1 MIFNLDYIDIAVLL
15 IYFVFVVWF
24 GLRFSKKGSTSTDNY
39 FLAGRNMTWPI
50 IGFSLFA
57 ASISST
63 TLIGKSGDAYS
74 TGIAVFNYDLISVL
88 VMVFFAIFFLPFYIK
103 SGIFT
108 IPEFLEKRFD
118 ARSRYYFSF
127 ITLMGSTFLDAAGAL
142 YAAALLMKLV
152 FPTLTIIELS
162 VIFAIIVAAYTIPG
176 GLSAAIRVDLIQGI
190 ILLVGTFILT
200 LLVMNNG
207 GIEYLKE
214 LLVNND
220 TMMKLIR
227 PMDDSSVPWLG
238 MIVGIPILGF
248 YFWGNNQVLV
258 QRVLTAK
265 SIDHGRKGILMVGF
279 LTVLILFVII
289 FPAVVGKSLFPDLE
303 KNDMVYP
310 KLVIEMMPSG
320 ILGLMLAA
328 MVAALTSSLSAL
340 LNSVAT
346 LFTMD
351 FYVKFKKDTSQKE
364 QVVVGKIVSV
374 IVLILA
380 LVWIPF
386 LAKFDSL
393 LKYYQEMLTYI
404 APPVVAVF
412 FLGVFWKRINKHGAF
427 FGLIAGAILAIT
439 TVLLNVIFDIKL
451 LGDIHFLLKVP
462 CYFLFSVIVIVVV
475 SLLSKSDDPEKI
487 RDFIWTRKIYQQET
501 EELRGIPFYKNFR
514 FWSLILVIF
523 CFFVLFL
530 YQ

>member
-1 MIFNLDYIDIAVLL
+1 MLTENIGILDVIVLL
-15 IYFVFVVWF
+15 IYFVVVVWL
-24 GLRFSKKGSTSTDNY
+24 GIRYSRKGGASADNY
-39 FLAGRNMTWPI
+39 FLAGRNMTWPV

-74 TGIAVFNYDLISVL
+74 TGITVFNYDLVSVL

-118 ARSRYYFSF
+118 KRSRYYFSF
-127 ITLMGSTFLDAAGAL
+127 ITLLGSTFLDAAGAL
-142 YAAALLMKLV
+142 YAASLLMKLV
-152 FPTLTIIELS
+152 FPSFSVMELS

-176 GLSAAIRVDLIQGI
+176 GLSAAIKVDLMQGI
-190 ILLVGTFILT
+190 VLLIGTFIITIIALQ
-200 LLVMNNG
+200 NG
-207 GIEYLKE
+207 GAAYLKS
-214 LLVNND
+214 LLLEGD
-220 TMMKLIR
+220 MMMQLIR
-227 PMDDSSVPWLG
+227 PLDDSSVPWLG
-238 MIVGIPILGF
+238 IIVGIPILGF

-265 SIDHGRKGILMVGF
+265 SIDHGRKGVLMVGF
-279 LTVLILFVII
+279 LTVLILYVII
-289 FPAVVGKSLFPDLE
+289 FPAVIGKKLLPGLE

-310 KLVIEMMPSG
+310 KLVIELMPVG
-320 ILGLMLAA
+320 LLGMMLAA

-351 FYVKFKKDTSQKE
+351 FYVKFKRDVSQKE

-374 IVLILA
+374 VVLILA
-380 LVWIPF
+380 ISWIPF
-386 LAKFDSL
+386 LSKFDSL
-393 LKYYQEMLTYI
+393 LKYYQEMLSYI

-412 FLGVFWKRINKHGAF
+412 ILGVFWKKINRHGAF
-427 FGLIAGAILAIT
+427 AGLIAGAFLAVLTIILKVVFQI
-439 TVLLNVIFDIKL
+439 DL

-462 CYFLFSVIVIVVV
+462 FYFIFSSIVIVLV
-475 SLLSKSDDPEKI
+475 SLITPSEDLEKI
-487 RDFIWTRKIYQQET
+487 QAYIWTRQIFNAET
-501 EELRGIPFYKNFR
+501 EELKGVPFYKNFR
-514 FWSLILVIF
+514 VWSLILVALCLIIL
-523 CFFVLFL
+523 FV
-530 YQ
+530 Y

>member
-1 MIFNLDYIDIAVLL
+1 MEYNLGIVDITVLVLYFIFI
-15 IYFVFVVWF
+15 VWF
-24 GLRFSKKGSTSTDNY
+24 GIKSSKKGSNSTKDY

-74 TGIAVFNYDLISVL
+74 TGIAVFNYDLVSVL
-88 VMVFFAIFFLPFYIK
+88 VMVFFAMFFLPFYIK

-118 ARSRYYFSF
+118 KRSRYYFSF
-127 ITLMGSTFLDAAGAL
+127 ITLIGSTFLDAAGAL
-142 YAAALLMKLV
+142 YAASLLMKLV
-152 FPTLTIIELS
+152 FPTLSIMELS

-176 GLSAAIRVDLIQGI
+176 GLSAAIKVDLIQGI
-190 ILLVGTFILT
+190 LLLIGTFILT
-200 LLVMNNG
+200 FLAMQNG
-207 GIEYLKE
+207 GLDYLKE
-214 LLVNND
+214 LLLADD

-227 PMDDSSVPWLG
+227 PNDDSSVPWLG

-248 YFWGNNQVLV
+248 YFWGNNQMLV

-265 SIDHGRKGILMVGF
+265 SVDHGRKGILLVGF
-279 LTVLILFVII
+279 LTVSLIFIII
-289 FPAVVGKSLFPDLE
+289 FPAVIGKHLFPGLP

-310 KLVIEMMPSG
+310 KLVIELMPTG
-320 ILGLMLAA
+320 LLGLMLAA

-351 FYVKFKKDTSQKE
+351 FYTKFKPKTSQKE
-364 QVVVGKIVSV
+364 QVYVGKIVSV
-374 IVLILA
+374 VVLVLA
-380 LVWIPF
+380 VLWVPF
-386 LAKFDSL
+386 IAMFDSL

-427 FGLIAGAILAIT
+427 WGLMGGAFAAVA
-439 TVLLNVIFDIKL
+439 TVLAKVFFEYEL

-462 CYFLFSVIVIVVV
+462 FYFVFSAIIIIVV
-475 SLLSKSDDPEKI
+475 SLVSKPDDEKQI
-487 RDFIWTRKIYQQET
+487 ADFIWTKKIYREET
-501 EELRGIPFYKNFR
+501 EELKGVPFYKNFR
-514 FWSLILVIF
+514 VWSVILIVF
-523 CFFVLFL
+523 CFVVLYM

>member
-1 MIFNLDYIDIAVLL
+1 MDKLAVIDVLVL
-15 IYFVFVVWF
+15 VAYFIFVVWL
-24 GLRFSKKGSTSTDNY
+24 GTKYLKKGSASTDNY
-39 FLAGRNMTWPI
+39 FLAGRNMTWPV

-88 VMVFFAIFFLPFYIK
+88 VMVFFATFFLPFYIK

-108 IPEFLEKRFD
+108 IPEFLERRFD
-118 ARSRYYFSF
+118 KRSRYYFSF
-127 ITLMGSTFLDAAGAL
+127 ITLLGSTFLEAAGAL

-152 FPTLTIIELS
+152 FPSLSVVELS
-162 VIFAIIVAAYTIPG
+162 VIFAVVVATYTIPG
-176 GLSAAIRVDLIQGI
+176 GLSAAIRVDLMQGI
-190 ILLVGTFILT
+190 VLLIGTFILAYLT
-200 LLVMNNG
+200 IQNG
-207 GIEYLKE
+207 GADYIKN
-214 LLVNND
+214 LLLEKDLMV
-220 TMMKLIR
+220 KLIR
-227 PMDDSSVPWLG
+227 PLDDPSVPWLG
-238 MIVGIPILGF
+238 MVVGIPILGF

-289 FPAVVGKSLFPDLE
+289 FPALAGKHFFPGLE
-303 KNDMVYP
+303 KNDMIYP
-310 KLVIEMMPSG
+310 KLVIELMPVG

-351 FYVKFKKDTSQKE
+351 FYVNLKKGTTQKE
-364 QVVVGKIVSV
+364 QVIVGKIVSV

-380 LVWIPF
+380 LIWVPF
-386 LAKFDSL
+386 LSKFDSL
-393 LKYYQEMLTYI
+393 LKYYQEMLSYI

-412 FLGVFWKRINKHGAF
+412 LLGVFWRKINRHGAF
-427 FGLIAGAILAIT
+427 WGLIAGAVLAVL
-439 TVLLNVIFDIKL
+439 TVMLKL
-451 LGDIHFLLKVP
+451 IWEVELMGDLHFLLKVP
-462 CYFLFSVIVIVVV
+462 VYFAFSSIVIVTV
-475 SLLSKSDDPEKI
+475 SMTTPNDHQESAKDY
-487 RDFIWTRKIYQQET
+487 IWTKKIFQEET
-501 EELRGIPFYKNFR
+501 EALRGTPFYRNFR
-514 FWSLILVIF
+514 FWSLVLVIF
-523 CFFVLFL
+523 CLSIL
-530 YQ
+530 IMYP

>member
-1 MIFNLDYIDIAVLL
+1 MEYNLGFVDVSVLVLYFIFI
-15 IYFVFVVWF
+15 VWF
-24 GLRFSKKGSTSTDNY
+24 GIRSSKKGSDSTKDY

-88 VMVFFAIFFLPFYIK
+88 VMVFFAMFFLPFYIK

-118 ARSRYYFSF
+118 KRSRYYFSF
-127 ITLMGSTFLDAAGAL
+127 ITLIGSTFLDAAGAL
-142 YAAALLMKLV
+142 YAASLLMKLV
-152 FPTLTIIELS
+152 FPAMSIMELS
-162 VIFAIIVAAYTIPG
+162 VVFAVIVAAYTIPG
-176 GLSAAIRVDLIQGI
+176 GLSAAIKVDLIQGI
-190 ILLVGTFILT
+190 LLLVGTFILT
-200 LLVMNNG
+200 FLAMQNG
-207 GIEYLKE
+207 GLDYLKQ
-214 LLVNND
+214 LLLEEDN
-220 TMMKLIR
+220 MMKLIR
-227 PMDDSSVPWLG
+227 PLDDSSVPWLG

-248 YFWGNNQVLV
+248 YFWGNNQMLV

-265 SIDHGRKGILMVGF
+265 SVDHGRKGILLVGF
-279 LTVLILFVII
+279 LTVSLIFIII
-289 FPAVVGKSLFPDLE
+289 FPAVIGKHLFPGLP

-310 KLVIEMMPSG
+310 KLVIELMPTG
-320 ILGLMLAA
+320 LLGLMLAA

-351 FYVKFKKDTSQKE
+351 FYTKFKPQTSQKE
-364 QVVVGKIVSV
+364 QVYVGKIVSV
-374 IVLILA
+374 VVLVLA
-380 LVWIPF
+380 VLWVPF
-386 LAKFDSL
+386 IAKFDSL

-412 FLGVFWKRINKHGAF
+412 FLGVFWRRINKHGAF
-427 FGLIAGAILAIT
+427 WGLIGGAFAAIV
-439 TVLLNVIFDIKL
+439 TVLAKVFFEYEL
-451 LGDIHFLLKVP
+451 LGEMHFLLKVP
-462 CYFLFSVIVIVVV
+462 FYFVFSAIIIIVV
-475 SLLSKSDDPEKI
+475 SLLSKPDNEKQI
-487 RDFIWTRKIYQQET
+487 GDYIWTKKIYREET
-501 EELRGIPFYKNFR
+501 EELKGVPFYKNFR
-514 FWSLILVIF
+514 VWSIILIVF
-523 CFFVLFL
+523 CFIVLYM

>member
-1 MIFNLDYIDIAVLL
+1 MEYNLGVIDISVLVL
-15 IYFVFVVWF
+15 YFIFIVWF
-24 GLRFSKKGSTSTDNY
+24 GIRSSKKGSDSTSDY
-39 FLAGRNMTWPI
+39 FLAGRNMTWPV

-88 VMVFFAIFFLPFYIK
+88 VMVFFAMFFLPFYIK

-118 ARSRYYFSF
+118 KRSRYYFSF

-142 YAAALLMKLV
+142 YAASLLMKLV
-152 FPTLTIIELS
+152 FPSLSIMELS
-162 VIFAIIVAAYTIPG
+162 VIFAVIVAAYTIPG
-176 GLSAAIRVDLIQGI
+176 GLSAAIKVDLIQGI
-190 ILLVGTFILT
+190 LLLVGTFILT
-200 LLVMNNG
+200 FLAMRNG
-207 GIEYLKE
+207 GLEHLKE
-214 LLVNND
+214 LLLNED
-220 TMMKLIR
+220 MMMKLIR
-227 PMDDSSVPWLG
+227 PLDDLSVPWLG

-265 SIDHGRKGILMVGF
+265 SIDHGRKGILLVGF
-279 LTVLILFVII
+279 LTVSLIFIII
-289 FPAVVGKSLFPDLE
+289 FPAVIGKHLFPGLP

-310 KLVIEMMPSG
+310 KLVIELMPIG
-320 ILGLMLAA
+320 LLGLMLAA
-328 MVAALTSSLSAL
+328 MVAALTSTLSAL

-351 FYVKFKKDTSQKE
+351 FYVKFKKEPSQKE
-364 QVVVGKIVSV
+364 QVYVGKIVSV

-380 LVWIPF
+380 VLWVPF
-386 LAKFDSL
+386 VSKFDSL

-427 FGLIAGAILAIT
+427 WGLIAGAFAAIAT
-439 TVLLNVIFDIKL
+439 IVAKVGFNHEL
-451 LGDIHFLLKVP
+451 LGSIHFLLKVP
-462 CYFLFSVIVIVVV
+462 FYFVFSAVVIIIV
-475 SLLSKSDDPEKI
+475 SLLSKPDDKTQIE
-487 RDFIWTRKIYQQET
+487 DLIWTKKIYHEET
-501 EELRGIPFYKNFR
+501 KELEGVPFYKNFR
-514 FWSLILVIF
+514 VWSLILIAF
-523 CFFVLFL
+523 CFIVLYM

>member
-1 MIFNLDYIDIAVLL
+1 MEYNLGIVDITVLVLYFIFI
-15 IYFVFVVWF
+15 VWF
-24 GLRFSKKGSTSTDNY
+24 GIKSSKKGSNSTKDY

-74 TGIAVFNYDLISVL
+74 TGIAVFNYDLVSVL
-88 VMVFFAIFFLPFYIK
+88 VMVFFAMFFLPFYIK

-118 ARSRYYFSF
+118 KRSRYYFSF
-127 ITLMGSTFLDAAGAL
+127 ITLIGSTFLDAAGAL
-142 YAAALLMKLV
+142 YAASLLMKLV
-152 FPTLTIIELS
+152 FPALSIMELS

-176 GLSAAIRVDLIQGI
+176 GLSAAIKVDLIQGI
-190 ILLVGTFILT
+190 LLLVGTFILT
-200 LLVMNNG
+200 FLAMQNG
-207 GIEYLKE
+207 GLDYLKE
-214 LLVNND
+214 LLLADD

-227 PMDDSSVPWLG
+227 PNDDSSVPWLG

-248 YFWGNNQVLV
+248 YFWGNNQMLV

-265 SIDHGRKGILMVGF
+265 SVDHGRKGILLVGF
-279 LTVLILFVII
+279 LTVSLIFIII
-289 FPAVVGKSLFPDLE
+289 FPAVIGKHLFPGLP

-310 KLVIEMMPSG
+310 KLVIELMPTG
-320 ILGLMLAA
+320 LLGLMLAA

-351 FYVKFKKDTSQKE
+351 FYIKFKKNTSQKE
-364 QVVVGKIVSV
+364 QVYVGKIVSV
-374 IVLILA
+374 VVLVLA
-380 LVWIPF
+380 VLWVPF
-386 LAKFDSL
+386 IAMFDSL

-427 FGLIAGAILAIT
+427 WGLMGGAFAAVT
-439 TVLLNVIFDIKL
+439 TVLAKVFFEYEL

-462 CYFLFSVIVIVVV
+462 FYFVFSAVIIIVV
-475 SLLSKSDDPEKI
+475 SLVSKPDDEKQI
-487 RDFIWTRKIYQQET
+487 ADFIWTKKIYREET
-501 EELRGIPFYKNFR
+501 EELKGVPIYKNFR
-514 FWSLILVIF
+514 VWSVILIVF
-523 CFFVLFL
+523 CFLVLYI

>member
-1 MIFNLDYIDIAVLL
+1 MGYNLELIDILVLV
-15 IYFVFVVWF
+15 IYFIFVVWF
-24 GLRFSKKGSTSTDNY
+24 GLRYSKKGSSSTDNY

-88 VMVFFAIFFLPFYIK
+88 VMVFFAMFFLPFYIK

-118 ARSRYYFSF
+118 VRSRYYFSF
-127 ITLMGSTFLDAAGAL
+127 ITLLGSTFLDAAGAL

-152 FPTLTIIELS
+152 FPTLSIIELS

-200 LLVMNNG
+200 FLVMQNG
-207 GIEYLKE
+207 GIDYLKE
-214 LLVNND
+214 LLLKED
-220 TMMKLIR
+220 LMMKLIR
-227 PMDDSSVPWLG
+227 PMNDSSVPWLG

-265 SIDHGRKGILMVGF
+265 SVDHGRKGILMVGF

-289 FPAVVGKSLFPDLE
+289 FPAVIGKHLFPGLE
-303 KNDMVYP
+303 KNDMIYP
-310 KLVIEMMPSG
+310 KLVIEIMPVG

-351 FYVKFKKDTSQKE
+351 FYVKAKKKTSQKE
-364 QVVVGKIVSV
+364 QVIVGKIVSI

-412 FLGVFWKRINKHGAF
+412 FLGIFWKRINRHGAF
-427 FGLIAGAILAIT
+427 WGLMGGALMAIT
-439 TVLLNVIFDIKL
+439 TVFLKIVFNYEL
-451 LGDIHFLLKVP
+451 LGDFHFLLKVP
-462 CYFLFSVIVIVVV
+462 FYFIGSSLIIIIV
-475 SLLSKSDDPEKI
+475 SLLSTPDDSEKI
-487 RDFIWTRKIYQQET
+487 KDFIWTRKIYQEET
-501 EELRGIPFYKNFR
+501 EELKGTPFYKNFR
-514 FWSLILVIF
+514 FWSIVLIVF
-523 CFFVLFL
+523 CFTVLFM

>member
-1 MIFNLDYIDIAVLL
+1 MEYNLGITDITVLVLYFIFI
-15 IYFVFVVWF
+15 VWF
-24 GLRFSKKGSTSTDNY
+24 GIRSSKKGSSSTKDY
-39 FLAGRNMTWPI
+39 FLAGRNMTWPV

-63 TLIGKSGDAYS
+63 TLIGKSGDAYA
-74 TGIAVFNYDLISVL
+74 TGIAVFNYDLVSVL
-88 VMVFFAIFFLPFYIK
+88 VMVFFALFFLPFYIK

-118 ARSRYYFSF
+118 KRSRYYFSF
-127 ITLMGSTFLDAAGAL
+127 ITLIGATFLDAAGAL
-142 YAAALLMKLV
+142 YAASLLMKLV
-152 FPTLTIIELS
+152 FPSLSILNLS
-162 VIFAIIVAAYTIPG
+162 VIFALIVAAYTIPG
-176 GLSAAIRVDLIQGI
+176 GLSAAIKVDLIQGI
-190 ILLVGTFILT
+190 LLLVGTFILT
-200 LLVMNNG
+200 FLAMNNG
-207 GIEYLKE
+207 GLDYLKE
-214 LLVNND
+214 LLLQED

-227 PMDDSSVPWLG
+227 PLDDESVPWLG

-248 YFWGNNQVLV
+248 YFWGNNQMLV

-265 SIDHGRKGILMVGF
+265 SIDHGRKGILLVGF
-279 LTVLILFVII
+279 LTVSLIFIII
-289 FPAVVGKSLFPDLE
+289 FPAIIGKKMYPDLP

-310 KLVIEMMPSG
+310 KLVIEMMPTG
-320 ILGLMLAA
+320 LLGLMLAA

-351 FYVKFKKDTSQKE
+351 FYTKFKPNTSQKE
-364 QVVVGKIVSV
+364 QVYVGKIVSV

-380 LVWIPF
+380 VLWVPF
-386 LAKFDSL
+386 VSKFDSL

-427 FGLIAGAILAIT
+427 WGLMGGAFAAVV
-439 TVLLNVIFDIKL
+439 TVLLKVVGGIEL

-462 CYFLFSVIVIVVV
+462 FYFVFSAIIIVGV
-475 SLLSKSDDPEKI
+475 SLLSPPDSMEQIKG
-487 RDFIWTRKIYQQET
+487 FIWTKAVFREET
-501 EELRGIPFYKNFR
+501 EELKGVPFYKNFR
-514 FWSLILVIF
+514 VWSVVLVLF
-523 CFFVLFL
+523 CFLVL
-530 YQ
+530 YMYH

>member
-1 MIFNLDYIDIAVLL
+1 MEYNLGIVDVTVLVVYFIFI
-15 IYFVFVVWF
+15 VWF
-24 GLRFSKKGSTSTDNY
+24 GIKASKKGSDSTSDY

-88 VMVFFAIFFLPFYIK
+88 VMVFFAMFFLPFYIK

-118 ARSRYYFSF
+118 KRSRYYFSF

-142 YAAALLMKLV
+142 YAASLLMKLV
-152 FPTLTIIELS
+152 FPSMSIMSLS
-162 VIFAIIVAAYTIPG
+162 VIFALIVAAYTIPG
-176 GLSAAIRVDLIQGI
+176 GLSAAIKVDLIQGI
-190 ILLVGTFILT
+190 LLLGGTFILT
-200 LLVMNNG
+200 FLAMSNG
-207 GIEYLKE
+207 GLDYLKS
-214 LLVNND
+214 LLLD
-220 TMMKLIR
+220 GDYMMKLIR
-227 PMDDSSVPWLG
+227 PLDDASVPWLG

-265 SIDHGRKGILMVGF
+265 SIDHGRKGILLVGF
-279 LTVLILFVII
+279 LTVSLIFIII
-289 FPAVVGKSLFPDLE
+289 FPAVIGKHLFPGLP

-310 KLVIEMMPSG
+310 KLVIELMPTG
-320 ILGLMLAA
+320 LLGLMLAA
-328 MVAALTSSLSAL
+328 MVAALTSTLSAL

-351 FYVKFKKDTSQKE
+351 FYTKMKKHTSQKE
-364 QVVVGKIVSV
+364 QVYVGKIVSV
-374 IVLILA
+374 IVLVLA
-380 LVWIPF
+380 VLWVPF
-386 LAKFDSL
+386 VSKFDSL

-427 FGLIAGAILAIT
+427 WGLIGGAFAAVV
-439 TVLLNVIFDIKL
+439 TVVAKVAFNFEL

-462 CYFLFSVIVIVVV
+462 FYFVFSAVIIIVV
-475 SLLSKSDDPEKI
+475 SLLSKPDNKTEI
-487 RDFIWTRKIYQQET
+487 EELIWTKKIYQ
-501 EELRGIPFYKNFR
+501 EESKALIGVPFYKNFR
-514 FWSLILVIF
+514 VWSVILILF
-523 CFFVLFL
+523 CFLVLYI

>member
-1 MIFNLDYIDIAVLL
+1 MEYNLGIVDVTVLV
-15 IYFVFVVWF
+15 IYFIFIVWF
-24 GLRFSKKGSTSTDNY
+24 GIKSSKKGSSSTSDY

-88 VMVFFAIFFLPFYIK
+88 VMVFFAMFFLPFYIK

-108 IPEFLEKRFD
+108 IPEFLERRFD
-118 ARSRYYFSF
+118 KRSRYYFSF

-142 YAAALLMKLV
+142 YAASLLMKLV
-152 FPTLTIIELS
+152 FPTLSIMELS
-162 VIFAIIVAAYTIPG
+162 VIFALIVAAYTIPG
-176 GLSAAIRVDLIQGI
+176 GLSAAIKVDLVQGI
-190 ILLVGTFILT
+190 LLLVGTFILT
-200 LLVMNNG
+200 FLAMNNG
-207 GIEYLKE
+207 GLDYLKN
-214 LLVNND
+214 LLLEGD
-220 TMMKLIR
+220 YMMKLIR
-227 PMDDSSVPWLG
+227 PMNDSSVPWLG

-248 YFWGNNQVLV
+248 YFWGNNQMLV
-258 QRVLTAK
+258 QRVLTAR
-265 SIDHGRKGILMVGF
+265 SIDHGRKGVLLVGF
-279 LTVLILFVII
+279 LTVSLIFIII
-289 FPAVVGKSLFPDLE
+289 FPAVIGKYLFPGLP

-310 KLVIEMMPSG
+310 KLVIELMPTG
-320 ILGLMLAA
+320 LLGLMLAA

-351 FYVKFKKDTSQKE
+351 FYTKFKKEASQKE
-364 QVVVGKIVSV
+364 QVYVGKIVSV
-374 IVLILA
+374 IVLVLA
-380 LVWIPF
+380 VLWVPF
-386 LAKFDSL
+386 ISKFDSL

-412 FLGVFWKRINKHGAF
+412 FLGVFWKRINRHGAF
-427 FGLIAGAILAIT
+427 WGLIGGAFAAAATIIAK
-439 TVLLNVIFDIKL
+439 VSFNYDL

-462 CYFLFSVIVIVVV
+462 FYFVFSVIIIIAV
-475 SLLSKSDDPEKI
+475 SLLSKADDESKI
-487 RDFIWTRKIYQQET
+487 KDLIWTKKIYH
-501 EELRGIPFYKNFR
+501 EESKELIGVPFYKNFR
-514 FWSLILVIF
+514 VWSVVLIVF
-523 CFFVLFL
+523 CFVVLYI

>member
-1 MIFNLDYIDIAVLL
+1 MEYNLGVTDVTVLVLYFIFI
-15 IYFVFVVWF
+15 VWF
-24 GLRFSKKGSTSTDNY
+24 GIKSSKKGSNSTKDY

-74 TGIAVFNYDLISVL
+74 TGIAVFNYDLVSVL
-88 VMVFFAIFFLPFYIK
+88 VMVFFAMFFLPFYIK

-118 ARSRYYFSF
+118 KRSRYYFSF

-142 YAAALLMKLV
+142 YAASLLMKLV
-152 FPTLTIIELS
+152 FPAMSIMNLS

-176 GLSAAIRVDLIQGI
+176 GLSAAIKVDLIQGVL
-190 ILLVGTFILT
+190 LLVGTLVLT
-200 LLVMNNG
+200 FLALNNG
-207 GIEYLKE
+207 GLDYLKN
-214 LLVNND
+214 LLLEGD
-220 TMMKLIR
+220 YMMKLIR
-227 PMDDSSVPWLG
+227 PMEDSSVPWLG

-265 SIDHGRKGILMVGF
+265 SIDHGRKGILLVGF
-279 LTVLILFVII
+279 LTVSLIFIII
-289 FPAVVGKSLFPDLE
+289 FPAVIGKHLFPDLP

-310 KLVIEMMPSG
+310 KLVIELMPTG
-320 ILGLMLAA
+320 LLGLMLAA
-328 MVAALTSSLSAL
+328 MVAALTSTLSAL

-346 LFTMD
+346 LFTID
-351 FYVKFKKDTSQKE
+351 FYSKFKQNASQKE
-364 QVVVGKIVSV
+364 QVYVGKIVSV
-374 IVLILA
+374 IVLVLA
-380 LVWIPF
+380 VLWVPF
-386 LAKFDSL
+386 VSKFDSL

-427 FGLIAGAILAIT
+427 WGLMGGAFAAVV
-439 TVLLNVIFDIKL
+439 TVLLKVVYNVEL
-451 LGDIHFLLKVP
+451 LGDVHFLLKVP
-462 CYFLFSVIVIVVV
+462 FYFVFSAVIIIIV
-475 SLLSKSDDPEKI
+475 SLVSKADDYDKI
-487 RDFIWTRKIYQQET
+487 KDFIWTKAIYKEET
-501 EELRGIPFYKNFR
+501 EALKGVPFYKNFR
-514 FWSLILVIF
+514 VWSLVLIAF
-523 CFFVLFL
+523 CFLVLYM

>member
-1 MIFNLDYIDIAVLL
+1 MGYNLGLTDIAVLGM
-15 IYFVFVVWF
+15 YFIFVVWF
-24 GLRFSKKGSTSTDNY
+24 GIRYSKKGSTSTDHY

-63 TLIGKSGDAYS
+63 TLIGKSGDAYA

-88 VMVFFAIFFLPFYIK
+88 VMVFFAMFFLPFYIK

-108 IPEFLEKRFD
+108 IPQFLEKRFD

-152 FPTLTIIELS
+152 FPALSIMELS
-162 VIFAIIVAAYTIPG
+162 VIFAIIVAVYTIPG

-200 LLVMNNG
+200 ILSLQNG
-207 GIEYLKE
+207 GGEYLKE
-214 LLVNND
+214 LLLKD
-220 TMMKLIR
+220 DMMMKLIR

-265 SIDHGRKGILMVGF
+265 SVDHGRKGILMVGF
-279 LTVLILFVII
+279 LTVLILFIII
-289 FPAVVGKSLFPDLE
+289 FPAVIGKHRFPDLE

-310 KLVIEMMPSG
+310 KLVIELMPVG

-328 MVAALTSSLSAL
+328 MVAALTSTLSAL

-346 LFTMD
+346 LFTID
-351 FYVKFKKDTSQKE
+351 FYVKAKKDASQKE

-374 IVLILA
+374 VVLLLA
-380 LVWIPF
+380 LAWVPF
-386 LAKFDSL
+386 VSKFDSL

-412 FLGVFWKRINKHGAF
+412 FLGVFWNRINRHGAF
-427 FGLIAGAILAIT
+427 WGLIGGALMAIIT
-439 TVLLNVIFDIKL
+439 IVLKVVFDCEL
-451 LGDIHFLLKVP
+451 LGDMHFLLKVP
-462 CYFLFSVIVIVVV
+462 FYFVFSAVIIIVV
-475 SLLSKSDDPEKI
+475 SLCSAPEASEKI
-487 RDFIWTRKIYQQET
+487 KDLIWTKEIYQKET
-501 EELRGIPFYKNFR
+501 EELRGVPFYNNFR
-514 FWSLILVIF
+514 FWSIILIIF
-523 CFFVLFL
+523 CLLVLYI

>member
-1 MIFNLDYIDIAVLL
+1 MGYNLDIIDISVLVL
-15 IYFVFVVWF
+15 YFVFIVWF
-24 GLRFSKKGSTSTDNY
+24 GIKSSKKGSESTSDY

-88 VMVFFAIFFLPFYIK
+88 VMVFFAMFFLPFYIK

-118 ARSRYYFSF
+118 KRSRYYFSF
-127 ITLMGSTFLDAAGAL
+127 ITLLGSTFLDAAGAL
-142 YAAALLMKLV
+142 YAASLLMKLV
-152 FPTLTIIELS
+152 FPMLSIMELS
-162 VIFAIIVAAYTIPG
+162 VIFAVVVAAYTIPG
-176 GLSAAIRVDLIQGI
+176 GLSAAIKVDLIQGI
-190 ILLVGTFILT
+190 LLLVGTFILT
-200 LLVMNNG
+200 FLAMQNG
-207 GIEYLKE
+207 GLDYLKN
-214 LLVNND
+214 LLLEGD
-220 TMMKLIR
+220 YMMKLIR
-227 PMDDSSVPWLG
+227 PMDDPSVPWLG

-265 SIDHGRKGILMVGF
+265 SIDHGRKGILLVGF
-279 LTVLILFVII
+279 LTVLLIFIII
-289 FPAVVGKSLFPDLE
+289 FPAVIGKHLFPNLP

-310 KLVIEMMPSG
+310 KLVIELMPTG
-320 ILGLMLAA
+320 LLGLMLAA
-328 MVAALTSSLSAL
+328 MVAALTSTLSAL

-351 FYVKFKKDTSQKE
+351 FYTKFKKDSTQKE
-364 QVVVGKIVSV
+364 QVYVGKIVSI

-380 LVWIPF
+380 VAWVPF
-386 LAKFDSL
+386 VSKFDSL

-412 FLGVFWKRINKHGAF
+412 FLGVFWKRINRHGAF
-427 FGLIAGAILAIT
+427 WGLMGGAFAAIVT
-439 TVLLNVIFDIKL
+439 IVAKVGFDHEL
-451 LGDIHFLLKVP
+451 FGDIHFLLKVP
-462 CYFLFSVIVIVVV
+462 FYFLFSAVIIIIV
-475 SLLSKSDDPEKI
+475 SLLSEPDDEEKI
-487 RDFIWTRKIYQQET
+487 KDLIWTKKIYHEETQE
-501 EELRGIPFYKNFR
+501 LIGVPFYKNFR
-514 FWSLILVIF
+514 VWSLVLIGF
-523 CFFVLFL
+523 CFLVL
-530 YQ
+530 YMYH

>member
-1 MIFNLDYIDIAVLL
+1 MDNLGLIDTIILIGYFIFIVL
-15 IYFVFVVWF
+15 F
-24 GLRFSKKGSTSTDNY
+24 GIRYSKKGSTSTNNY
-39 FLAGRNMTWPI
+39 FLAGRKMTWSV

-88 VMVFFAIFFLPFYIK
+88 VMVFFALFFLPFYIK

-142 YAAALLMKLV
+142 YAASLLMKLV
-152 FPTLTIIELS
+152 FPAFSIIELCI
-162 VIFAIIVAAYTIPG
+162 IFAIIVAVYTIPG
-176 GLSAAIRVDLIQGI
+176 GLSSAIRVDLIQGI
-190 ILLVGTFILT
+190 ILLIGTFVLT
-200 LLVMNNG
+200 FLAMQNEGFQYIKDLLQSDD
-207 GIEYLKE
+207 I
-214 LLVNND
+214 
-220 TMMKLIR
+220 MMKLIR

-265 SIDHGRKGILMVGF
+265 SVDHGRKGVLMVGF

-289 FPAVVGKSLFPDLE
+289 FPAVIGRKLFPELE
-303 KNDMVYP
+303 KNDMIYP
-310 KLVIEMMPSG
+310 KMIITLMPEG
-320 ILGLMLAA
+320 VLGLMLAA
-328 MVAALTSSLSAL
+328 MIAALTSSLSAL

-351 FYVKFKKDTSQKE
+351 FYVKFKKNTSQKS
-364 QVVVGKIVSV
+364 QVIVGKIVSV

-380 LVWIPF
+380 VIWVPF
-386 LAKFDSL
+386 LSKFDSL

-412 FLGVFWKRINKHGAF
+412 FLGVFWKRINRHGAF
-427 FGLIAGAILAIT
+427 WGLIAGFLMAALTIILK
-439 TVLLNVIFDIKL
+439 TVFGYELLE
-451 LGDIHFLLKVP
+451 GMHFLLKVP
-462 CYFLFSVIVIVVV
+462 YYFIFSAFIIIVV
-475 SLLSKSDDPEKI
+475 SLFSTPDEEEKI
-487 RDFIWTRKIYQQET
+487 KEFIWTKEIYKKET
-501 EELRGIPFYKNFR
+501 EELIGVPFYKNFR
-514 FWSLILVIF
+514 FWSLVLVIF
-523 CFFVLFL
+523 CGFVLFL

>member
-1 MIFNLDYIDIAVLL
+1 MEYNLGIIDITVLVV
-15 IYFVFVVWF
+15 YFIFIVWF
-24 GLRFSKKGSTSTDNY
+24 GLKSSKKGSDSTSDY
-39 FLAGRNMTWPI
+39 FLAGRNMTWPV

-88 VMVFFAIFFLPFYIK
+88 VMVFFAMFFLPFYIK

-118 ARSRYYFSF
+118 KRSRYYFSF

-142 YAAALLMKLV
+142 YAASLLMKLV
-152 FPTLTIIELS
+152 FPEMSIMELS
-162 VIFAIIVAAYTIPG
+162 VIFAVVVAAYTIPG
-176 GLSAAIRVDLIQGI
+176 GLSAAIKVDLIQGI
-190 ILLVGTFILT
+190 LLLVGTFILT
-200 LLVMNNG
+200 FLAMNNG
-207 GIEYLKE
+207 GLDYLKN
-214 LLVNND
+214 LLLEGD
-220 TMMKLIR
+220 SMMKLIR

-265 SIDHGRKGILMVGF
+265 SIDHGRKGILLVGF
-279 LTVLILFVII
+279 LTVSLIFIII
-289 FPAVVGKSLFPDLE
+289 FPAVIGKHLFPDLP

-310 KLVIEMMPSG
+310 KLVIELMPTG
-320 ILGLMLAA
+320 LLGLMLAA
-328 MVAALTSSLSAL
+328 MVAALTSTLSAL

-351 FYVKFKKDTSQKE
+351 FYTKFKKEPSQKE
-364 QVVVGKIVSV
+364 QVYVGKIVSV
-374 IVLILA
+374 VVLILA
-380 LVWIPF
+380 VLWVPF
-386 LAKFDSL
+386 VSKFDSL

-412 FLGVFWKRINKHGAF
+412 FLGVFWRRINRHGAF
-427 FGLIAGAILAIT
+427 WGLMGGALAAIT
-439 TVLLNVIFDIKL
+439 TIVAKVAFDYEL

-462 CYFLFSVIVIVVV
+462 FYFMFSAVIIIVV
-475 SLLSKSDDPEKI
+475 SLFTKPDDPSQIDEL
-487 RDFIWTRKIYQQET
+487 IWTKKIYQ
-501 EELRGIPFYKNFR
+501 EESKELIGVPFYKNFR
-514 FWSLILVIF
+514 VWSLILIGF
-523 CFFVLFL
+523 CFLVLYM

>member
-1 MIFNLDYIDIAVLL
+1 
-15 IYFVFVVWF
+15 
-24 GLRFSKKGSTSTDNY
+24 
-39 FLAGRNMTWPI
+39 MTWPI

-74 TGIAVFNYDLISVL
+74 TGIAVFNYDLVSVL
-88 VMVFFAIFFLPFYIK
+88 VMVFFAMFFLPFYIK

-118 ARSRYYFSF
+118 KRSRYYFSF
-127 ITLMGSTFLDAAGAL
+127 ITLLGSTFLDAAGAL

-152 FPTLTIIELS
+152 FPSLTLVELS

-190 ILLVGTFILT
+190 LLLIGTFVLT
-200 LLVMNNG
+200 FLAATNDGL
-207 GIEYLKE
+207 EYVKE
-214 LLVNND
+214 LLLRDDVM
-220 TMMKLIR
+220 TKLIR
-227 PMDDSSVPWLG
+227 PLDDPSVPWLG

-248 YFWGNNQVLV
+248 YFWGNNQMLV

-265 SIDHGRKGILMVGF
+265 SVDHGRKGILMVGF
-279 LTVLILFVII
+279 LTVLILFIII
-289 FPAVVGKSLFPDLE
+289 FPAVMGKMLYPGLP
-303 KNDMVYP
+303 KNDMIYP
-310 KLVIEMMPSG
+310 KLVVELMPVG

-351 FYVKFKKDTSQKE
+351 FYTKFNPGVSQKR
-364 QVVVGKIVSV
+364 QVVIGKIVSV
-374 IVLILA
+374 VVLILA
-380 LVWIPF
+380 VAWIPF
-386 LAKFDSL
+386 ISKFDSL

-412 FLGVFWKRINKHGAF
+412 MLGVFWKRINRHGAF
-427 FGLIAGAILAIT
+427 WGLIGGAIAAII
-439 TVLLNVIFDIKL
+439 TVVCQVVFDFEV

-462 CYFLFSVIVIVVV
+462 VYFVLSSIIIIVV
-475 SLLSKSDDPEKI
+475 SLAGKPDNPEQVN
-487 RDFIWTRKIYQQET
+487 DYIWTRKIYKEES
-501 EELRGIPFYKNFR
+501 EELIWVPFYKNFR
-514 FWSLILVIF
+514 FWSLVLIAF
-523 CFFVLFL
+523 CFSVLFMFN
-530 YQ
+530 

>member
-1 MIFNLDYIDIAVLL
+1 MEYNLGLVDNIILIVYFIFI
-15 IYFVFVVWF
+15 VWF
-24 GLRFSKKGSTSTDNY
+24 GIKYSKKGSDSTDNY
-39 FLAGRNMTWPI
+39 FLAGRKMTWPI

-88 VMVFFAIFFLPFYIK
+88 VMVFFAMFFLPFYIK

-118 ARSRYYFSF
+118 KRSRYYFSF
-127 ITLMGSTFLDAAGAL
+127 ITLLGSTFLDAAGAL
-142 YAAALLMKLV
+142 YAASLLMKLV
-152 FPTLTIIELS
+152 FPSLSIVELS

-176 GLSAAIRVDLIQGI
+176 GLSAAIRVDLIQGV
-190 ILLVGTFILT
+190 LLLFGTLILT
-200 LLVMNNG
+200 FLAMNNG
-207 GIEYLKE
+207 GLDYLKS
-214 LLVNND
+214 LLLEGD

-227 PMDDSSVPWLG
+227 PLDDSSVPWLG

-248 YFWGNNQVLV
+248 YFWGNNQMLV

-265 SIDHGRKGILMVGF
+265 SVDHGRKGILMVGF
-279 LTVLILFVII
+279 LTVLILFIII
-289 FPAVVGKSLFPDLE
+289 FPAVIGKHLFPGLP

-310 KLVIEMMPSG
+310 KLVIELMPIG
-320 ILGLMLAA
+320 LLGLMLAA
-328 MVAALTSSLSAL
+328 MIAALTSTLSAL

-351 FYVKFKKDTSQKE
+351 FYTKFKKDTSQKE
-364 QVVVGKIVSV
+364 QVYVGKVVSM
-374 IVLILA
+374 IVLVLA
-380 LVWIPF
+380 VAWVPF
-386 LAKFDSL
+386 VSKFDSL

-412 FLGVFWKRINKHGAF
+412 MLGVFWKRINKHGAF
-427 FGLIAGAILAIT
+427 WGLIGGAIAAFL
-439 TVLLNVIFDIKL
+439 TVLLKYTFDYEL
-451 LGDIHFLLKVP
+451 LGEIHFLLKVP
-462 CYFLFSVIVIVVV
+462 VYFIISCVIIITV
-475 SLLSKSDDPEKI
+475 SLLSPPDDEDDIK
-487 RDFIWTRKIYQQET
+487 DYVWSKKIYHEETQE
-501 EELRGIPFYKNFR
+501 LVGVPFYKNFR
-514 FWSLILVIF
+514 FWSLVLIAF
-523 CFFVLFL
+523 CFVVMYL